1 MRGAPG
7 ELNDEGFFWQ
17 ILYRDVGGIERP
29 QRSATSRCNVH
40 GKVAGDGVKFE

>member
-29 QRSATSRCNVH
+29 QRSATSRY

>member
-1 MRGAPG
+1 MRGVPG
-7 ELNDEGFFWQ
+7 ELNDKGFFWQ